1 MAGMYVSG
9 GFLAAVMLATSAPM
23 ARSAELVAATYNI
36 HHGVPMAGG
45 DIDLPRIAE
54 VLRAMNA
61 DVIAMQEVDVKTGR
75 AGKVDQAAE
84 LARLTGMHHAFGP
97 AMPFS
102 GGEYGNAILC
112 KTAILSVTNRPLPG
126 VKGAEPRAALEIT
139 FRPRANDPEVRFI
152 AAHLDNASAE
162 GRLLQ
167 IRHLNAVATNAPP
180 GHLILAGDLN
190 AEPGSAEINAVLEVW
205 DDAALVRD
213 PTWPADRPRERID
226 HILQRKP
233 AALAPRDSRVVAEP
247 GASDHRPLLTILDLP
262 GQ

>member
-1 MAGMYVSG
+1 MAGTLLRSMVASAMV
-9 GFLAAVMLATSAPM
+9 LAASPPA
-23 ARSAELVAATYNI
+23 ARSGTLTVGTYNI
-36 HHGVPMAGG
+36 HHGVPMKGG
-45 DIDLPRIAE
+45 AIDLPGIAE

-61 DVIAMQEVDVKTGR
+61 DVIALQEVDVKTGR
-75 AGKVDQAAE
+75 ACGVDQAAE

-97 AMPFS
+97 AMPYS
-102 GGEYGNAILC
+102 GGQYGNAVLC
-112 KTAILSVTNRPLPG
+112 KTAILSVTNQPLPG
-126 VKGAEPRAALEIT
+126 VKGAEPRAAIEIT
-139 FRPRANDPEVRFI
+139 FQPRADAPVVRFI
-152 AAHLDNASAE
+152 AAHLDNSSAE

-167 IRHLNAVATNAPP
+167 IRHLNAVATNIPP

-190 AEPGSAEINAVLEVW
+190 AEPGSAEINTALEAW
-205 DDAALVRD
+205 DDAAPVRD

-233 AALAPRDSRVVAEP
+233 AALTPRDSRVVDEP